1 MNASDKIKRDM
12 TKTIW
17 NNYVTTTLS
26 KQSEC
31 NYSTCGS
38 TLQLAGCV
46 KNFTDYEQRYDVT
59 VGRQNSATCTT
70 SASTFCF

>member
-26 KQSEC
+26 KQSAC

-38 TLQLAGCV
+38 SLETVGCV
-46 KNFTDYEQRYDVT
+46 KNFTDYEQRYEVT
-59 VGRQNSATCTT
+59 VGRQNSATCAT

>member
-12 TKTIW
+12 SKTIW

-26 KQSEC
+26 KQSAC
-31 NYSTCGS
+31 NYNACGS

-46 KNFTDYEQRYDVT
+46 KNFTDYEQRYEVT
-59 VGRQNSATCTT
+59 VGRQNSATCGT